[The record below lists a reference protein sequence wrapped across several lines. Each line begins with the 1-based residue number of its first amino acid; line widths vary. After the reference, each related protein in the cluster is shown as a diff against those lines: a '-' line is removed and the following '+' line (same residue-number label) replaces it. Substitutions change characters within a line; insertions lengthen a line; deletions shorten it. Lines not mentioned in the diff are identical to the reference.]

1 MFPPHMKKKMKL
13 KSFTKLKI
21 YMRLNVRKLLT
32 RTKRPSKSPS
42 ETVID
47 SYRNLDMTIKKIIP

>member
-21 YMRLNVRKLLT
+21 YMRLNV
-32 RTKRPSKSPS
+32 KRPSKLPS

>member
-13 KSFTKLKI
+13 KSFIKLKI

-32 RTKRPSKSPS
+32 RTKRSSKLQF